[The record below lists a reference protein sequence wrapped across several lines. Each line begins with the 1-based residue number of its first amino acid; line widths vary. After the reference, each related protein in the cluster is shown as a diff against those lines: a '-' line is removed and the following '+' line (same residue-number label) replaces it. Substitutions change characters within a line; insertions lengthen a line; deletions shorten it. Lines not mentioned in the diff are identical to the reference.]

1 MYTLDTQGK
10 RVYTL
15 KKVTG
20 AEVTKSAHPARF
32 SPDDKYSRFFSLARQ
47 CKRRNQ
53 KGKEGPNNSKKMLQ
67 MMSLEILI
75 WLDAEGT
82 RHFEKERE
90 GEGFVL

>member
-1 MYTLDTQGK
+1 
-10 RVYTL
+10 
-15 KKVTG
+15 
-20 AEVTKSAHPARF
+20 
-32 SPDDKYSRFFSLARQ
+32 
-47 CKRRNQ
+47 
-53 KGKEGPNNSKKMLQ
+53 

>member
-1 MYTLDTQGK
+1 MQ
-10 RVYTL
+10 
-15 KKVTG
+15 
-20 AEVTKSAHPARF
+20 E
-32 SPDDKYSRFFSLARQ
+32 
-47 CKRRNQ
+47 
-53 KGKEGPNNSKKMLQ
+53 KESEREGRPKQFEKMLQ